1 MTTDSDSKEM
11 ASSDLSSDSS
21 LETLEASLAKGLRFA
36 DMLGF
41 INQQE
46 LQENQLLIHSLLE
59 LLVSKGVIHLHELE
73 DRKKSLSES
82 LAQRNQQ
89 ATQVQLVET
98 SDKYAV
104 EKSAVIDCENRIH
117 LCKASCCK
125 LWFALSVQDLDEGVV
140 KWNYAQP
147 YSIAQKPNGYC
158 VHIDQTHGCN
168 CAVYENRPLVCRTYD
183 CREDKRIWLDFD
195 NKISNPEL
203 EREDWPR
210 AITK

>member
-1 MTTDSDSKEM
+1 MTTDSKET
-11 ASSDLSSDSS
+11 ASSDISLNSS
-21 LETLEASLAKGLRFA
+21 LETLEVSLAKGLRFA

-46 LQENQLLIHSLLE
+46 LQESQLLIHSLLE